1 MRTMGS
7 RSRSAQGSLQNVQR
21 KDKEV
26 NVRRE
31 NTGYQSRASG
41 KPWGALGES
50 LNMTP
55 ESDIVQR
62 LQL

>member
-21 KDKEV
+21 KDKV
-26 NVRRE
+26 NVRKE
-31 NTGYQSRASG
+31 EYGGINPGASG
-41 KPWGALGES
+41 KPRGSGGV